1 MRQTVKDFVS
11 MEKET
16 FISSSSS
23 PLRHYFINIGNPAK
37 QQSDCKARTFCG
49 TFCKNVARIECVIH
63 SGRLYNDCLWLRKIQ
78 FAKNF
83 SKIHWKFPV
92 LEPLLNKVVVL
103 QSVISFKKETQALTF
118 SYELSGTFKS
128 NSR

>member
-23 PLRHYFINIGNPAK
+23 PLRHYFINIANPAK

-83 SKIHWKFPV
+83 SKMPKIILGQFPKQ
-92 LEPLLNKVVVL
+92 LFG
-103 QSVISFKKETQALTF
+103 SFL
-118 SYELSGTFKS
+118 
-128 NSR
+128 